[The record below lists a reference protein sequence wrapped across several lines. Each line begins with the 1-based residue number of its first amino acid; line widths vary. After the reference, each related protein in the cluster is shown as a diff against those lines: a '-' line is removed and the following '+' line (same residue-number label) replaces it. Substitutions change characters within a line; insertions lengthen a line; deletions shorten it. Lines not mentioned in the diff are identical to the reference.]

1 MEGATIKQKDG
12 EISIN
17 INVNVYIANVEFKG
31 HVNFYTGADNKI
43 HGYDYDG
50 KLTFSKQF
58 KFIGCKVYG
67 KFKAMNC
74 IFNEDAN
81 FSKTIFVWSVD
92 FRNSEFE
99 KYAGFDKAIFREDI
113 KYNNDIQPNSSG
125 DTNFSGVIFKYSCSF
140 DEVEF
145 HGKTKFSGLRS
156 VSKNNIDSKY
166 SNFSKDTS
174 FKKAKF
180 FGEVIFHARFGKEED
195 KNTFKKVDF
204 EEAEFHG
211 KSEFSNSEFNINV
224 SFKGCKF
231 GGNTTFN
238 RATFKGNTYF
248 DGATFEGY
256 AYFIGV
262 TFKGNADFIGATFEG
277 YAYFK
282 PFNFGKHKPTVFKK
296 GADFGGSIFNNYVKF
311 KCIFEDTISF
321 GRAEFNNGVNFSDAE
336 FKFNA
341 EDDPIFFETKFN
353 NANFE
358 GNKFKSLSFRFCE
371 SKGYF
376 QFIYENNVE
385 KKFCIDGCSFDGNV
399 VFIENTF
406 EGDVEF
412 LRNRFNDNILFSKV
426 EFNGEKSEFKNLI
439 AEGITEFSE
448 VKFEKNVEFL
458 KCDFEEDG
466 TVKFEDVEF
475 KGDSTFSLNNFKSN
489 VEFVNVKFDN
499 LIFKNSTFK
508 SETKF
513 VDISRLLAFLECS
526 FGDIAY
532 FKKNKERINE
542 GVIIFHQVI
551 FKEPKYVKF
560 INLVLSKTS
569 FLLTDIKEITIMAEP
584 EKILDDYILNLLN
597 EQIKMNNEKKK
608 IYDLLAELIDSG
620 ANLNEYNEKL
630 EELTI
635 KTKYKIDK
643 FINFNNNRSYKNFI
657 KILCEILPEF
667 KEKAVL
673 KEYSDLRKSFENN
686 RTYIE
691 ASDLFKKEMG
701 LIKRMTTFDER
712 KFAEKIKEYVP
723 ILYHNLWYIYIF
735 SPYLILLGFC
745 WTYLKSYPVIFLITL
760 MYVIGVYIIRNS
772 TINKILSKIM
782 TRIAFEVYNIT
793 SNYGESLTRPII
805 ISIIIILL
813 FPILLPNINLEF
825 IKPISLFIYN
835 HTPEPFKNTI
845 LYYDEL
851 FGQTLKAFFQL
862 GTDNELIKP
871 HDWSIRIVSLILL
884 GNIFIAIKRRLE
896 RK

>member
-1 MEGATIKQKDG
+1 MEKEVITNEDFYKEFIVYLKEGKDFKLENKIVEGNIDILKICERIKSNNIGSRYITQDEGGGHIEVIELKGATIKQKDG

-43 HGYDYDG
+43 PGYDYDG

-145 HGKTKFSGLRS
+145 HGKTKFEGLRS

-238 RATFKGNTYF
+238 RATFKGNASYF
-248 DGATFEGY
+248 NGATFEGY

-406 EGDVEF
+406 EGDVK
-412 LRNRFNDNILFSKV
+412 ILNCNFKENSSVKFEKNV
-426 EFNGEKSEFKNLI
+426 EFNGEKSEFKNI
-439 AEGITEFSE
+439 TFGGITEFS
-448 VKFEKNVEFL
+448 
-458 KCDFEEDG
+458 
-466 TVKFEDVEF
+466 
-475 KGDSTFSLNNFKSN
+475 
-489 VEFVNVKFDN
+489 
-499 LIFKNSTFK
+499 
-508 SETKF
+508 
-513 VDISRLLAFLECS
+513 
-526 FGDIAY
+526 
-532 FKKNKERINE
+532 
-542 GVIIFHQVI
+542 
-551 FKEPKYVKF
+551 
-560 INLVLSKTS
+560 
-569 FLLTDIKEITIMAEP
+569 
-584 EKILDDYILNLLN
+584 
-597 EQIKMNNEKKK
+597 
-608 IYDLLAELIDSG
+608 
-620 ANLNEYNEKL
+620 
-630 EELTI
+630 
-635 KTKYKIDK
+635 
-643 FINFNNNRSYKNFI
+643 
-657 KILCEILPEF
+657 
-667 KEKAVL
+667 
-673 KEYSDLRKSFENN
+673 
-686 RTYIE
+686 
-691 ASDLFKKEMG
+691 
-701 LIKRMTTFDER
+701 
-712 KFAEKIKEYVP
+712 
-723 ILYHNLWYIYIF
+723 
-735 SPYLILLGFC
+735 
-745 WTYLKSYPVIFLITL
+745 
-760 MYVIGVYIIRNS
+760 
-772 TINKILSKIM
+772 
-782 TRIAFEVYNIT
+782 
-793 SNYGESLTRPII
+793 
-805 ISIIIILL
+805 
-813 FPILLPNINLEF
+813 
-825 IKPISLFIYN
+825 
-835 HTPEPFKNTI
+835 
-845 LYYDEL
+845 
-851 FGQTLKAFFQL
+851 
-862 GTDNELIKP
+862 
-871 HDWSIRIVSLILL
+871 
-884 GNIFIAIKRRLE
+884 
-896 RK
+896 